1 MADFE
6 IDEEIMSRIEADS
19 EGSSE
24 EETPIISPKVV
35 DNEVASDT
43 ALDDG
48 IMARIEADTNRENA
62 PLMTTAKD
70 PMQAAREYHAAKR
83 LGRSPVEVEADLD
96 DIERAEKEEQIGRQ
110 LKGAP
115 HTAAWMAENGDSSSA
130 LVDKVKDLS
139 RIENLMPLDVSAAAE
154 MQARNEGEEW
164 EFLADLITSTKM
176 NNAQFEMGIL
186 YNTLESAED
195 ITPDFKAKVAAITKR
210 IDSYRD
216 QLYDEN
222 GFGSNAGMVLASLP
236 LVRYGGEGATYGAA
250 LAALSLAGSAMATAA
265 APVTGGATL
274 PVAAA
279 LGSFATMTASG
290 AIIDSTNRVEQ
301 GMQLKNMLDEGVP
314 FEDAMIASQ
323 VVGAVNAGLEL
334 AGASIVG
341 KTLKPLVRPIMS
353 KVSPAVFG
361 TVKSINPA
369 LKQRTIRGAVAAT
382 GLAYGKGIAGEV
394 STEVMQEVAS
404 IIADD
409 YGRIVTGKE
418 LLSTQE
424 IIDRL
429 ADTAI
434 ATAKGMMVMGS
445 FGGLAL
451 LNHNIRQVHKAED
464 DKAKLLKMARS
475 VESIN
480 KEPLTAEVAKDV
492 VQHQAERKGTPTIYV
507 QASAFEEA
515 MTSEGVELSDLDEI
529 VPGLTQEKLEQLKA
543 QGEDVEIETG
553 AYAQKVIGTTF
564 GDRLADDIRTSKDGI
579 SVREAQKVR
588 AESAAILKDLA
599 SGKVD
604 EAELDKKIAGIDNP
618 EIKEKTNT
626 LAKRI
631 EAKLKET
638 GVYGAEVA
646 RTNAKYAAWLVS
658 NLARR
663 SGLSFERVAQLAPN
677 VTHAVTQATYANALK
692 EIREVGQGSADGYIR
707 SLEKK
712 RSMLDENQ
720 IKALEEFK
728 EVYARYRNTEQWMK
742 SPNGNS
748 TNLNEVQWVIVR
760 TPSFKAWF
768 GDWEK
773 SIAAI
778 RLLGQSPITIEPLK
792 EIKTPKERKKKA
804 VELAPVDTP
813 VQTVIGIVHITK
825 TGIRK
830 SFGHKASQE
839 KLDVIPRIEEL
850 LEKATYLGSLADFD
864 GKAIE
869 NNYFATRIRH
879 KGQEKVVFM
888 RARKFVGRENH
899 LYVHDIFFE
908 DEIKNQNL
916 VANKGEHQ
924 LDAGLLRGSDLYKAI
939 LQSIYNFSES
949 SLGVVDE
956 NGEPKVEMRTVNG
969 NEIPVF
975 VNGESIISAT
985 DNIGTFD
992 QQNNDIYEQA
1002 VNKGYVG
1009 YSMSVRAMAA
1019 YANGEKPLS
1028 KWKKKDIVDEYT
1040 RLYGEDFPEL
1050 VEAIKAEPIAKLK
1063 LVALK
1068 RSSWHHTS
1076 SKFNRTDFYS
1086 VREIFDKEDA
1096 DALVKELAEKTPEA
1110 EKTVP
1115 KQRLVRVEWL
1125 EFPNRGKPWKVSD
1138 YGIIEGDW
1146 FKGKKGKKKVSGNYF
1161 KVLDEFRDGNDF
1173 SFLSN
1178 MLEEKIQLS
1187 EDNLQLLKSGV
1198 ESLRSELS
1206 EAEESRQRRIPYVE
1220 KAKSSLQE
1228 AQKSGD
1234 ETRIRNA
1241 RNALK
1246 GQLKG
1251 LEQKERRVAFLKDEL
1266 ESKIT
1271 IAEQEESRLSEM
1283 RGALSKARAAKDNLD
1298 KLLSLANENVYKQNH
1313 IAARLDLAEGYE
1325 NWKPTPS
1332 KGGGYKGGPEWV
1344 RNAANLGKMRKV
1356 LRQLVMEGIS
1366 GRFWYEDSAKEVW
1379 EIVGHD
1385 FKRADMFCQLLA
1397 IYSPR
1402 SNIWVNSLQA
1412 VRAYT
1417 HWASG
1422 MPAESFDVGSGDQD
1436 SKAIAV
1442 LYKGEDWD
1450 GRKTGSFY
1458 TNLMYELIKGRE
1470 DEAKALG
1477 IDVDDIR
1484 SGRST
1489 TDMWVMR
1496 AFGYANEE
1504 TRDDKGSGMY
1514 SFTENETRRLTAIL
1528 NEKLK
1533 PGEEPW
1539 TPHQVQAAMWTALKT
1554 RYEIDEV
1561 KAKTNK
1567 KSTEEGILRK
1577 KRVNGKEEYDY
1588 EGQTPDERRQH
1599 HANWREFAME
1609 PDSATVTKLAKE
1621 MGRDFSDELIRQTQT
1636 VTAEAIPSYA
1646 LGQEINDASEAVRRM
1661 FTDEAMK
1668 VFVDGNGKNLIAEAL
1683 GIPLNYSSAS
1693 NGAYDASV
1701 SPNQLLNIIPFRPKD
1716 VKAGKDQVVWEAPEG
1731 FDRTRVRMYARV
1743 LQYIFKQDAVPFF
1756 RLENKP
1762 LVKNEAQAQKFRVIN
1777 ANGRAVR
1784 TFETESEARAFMAKQ
1799 PKKQYTLR
1807 GGKLAKAFVIRF
1819 DHELS
1824 SENLK
1829 VILDKIAV
1837 ALGESRIGEKNP
1849 AGFTQTDRNEITVV
1863 NFRDDDTGI
1872 PRNWSDED
1880 FVKAIHSLDLT
1891 DDGAASWF
1899 EAWSDGEYGY
1909 RHDWG
1914 ADPDGSRVLQLIGE
1928 SRGDIVRDIRTAET
1942 TGDGRVQ
1949 ASSTRKTGPSDEQLA
1964 RWRADYE
1971 GLLRKYSGESLQR
1984 IEREAAALQP
1994 QIDRQVK
2001 PTGIYQ
2007 QRAFH
2012 GSPFTFDKFTLEHI
2026 GSGEG
2031 AQAHGW
2037 GLYFALS
2044 NDTAAKYWGRGDRT
2058 AKVTISDPSGT
2069 LYQGRVDRITN
2080 FHEGRDSSPVA
2091 TVFEYSTGNI
2101 EDEDEGVMTL
2111 PVEWL
2116 EENFDVYVS
2125 DHEDAYGSDAVVTAA
2140 IDWINNWRK
2149 NPVPITEEIVLN
2161 KGSVY
2166 EVEIP
2171 EDDVMLREEK
2181 LLKDQ
2186 PQKVQ
2191 AGIRATIQDII
2202 ERYPEA
2208 AKAFGDID
2216 EFFKTSTGK
2225 NLYSVIKSA
2234 TGSTP
2239 EGASR
2244 LLNEH
2249 GIKGIRYRGEEDG
2262 ECAVVFDDKSIRI
2275 LQYFQTAFHGSPYQF
2290 ERFDS
2295 DRIGTGMGATR
2306 FGWGIYFAGDRDVA
2320 QAYAS
2325 RFADNNEERIHRI
2338 LMATGEESKE
2348 DLYGMSNRD
2357 ALRASVYALLDA
2369 GYSESTFDA
2378 VEAFFADK
2386 DAFYATKWLD
2396 DQTREFIDEITQEEL
2411 GKPLS
2416 ELSAEEFKENLDYWM
2431 SSYVLDGVS
2440 ADKIGFLEDVARNGF
2455 TERNLSSG
2463 FVYEASIP
2471 DDDVILDQDLPLD
2484 RQPEKVK
2491 AALRDYLKTDDLSS
2505 KNGYAFYRYLCDK
2518 MLKDGSEDPEKDASL
2533 LLNSMGIRGMRFTKE
2548 HGSPCYVV
2556 FDDEAIEVLNYRERL
2571 VEAGLDGGFRGA
2583 YNPSTNTVNL
2593 TDDADLSTFA
2603 HELGHWYLDTIIA
2616 LSQEA
2621 GVSDGIKED
2630 VATLMNQFGVADVNA
2645 WKSLSFEERER
2656 FHEQFAAWVETYL
2669 AEGKAPTLDTKKIF
2683 SRFGEWIRNVYRAFT
2698 GGAAEGVK
2706 ERYRQQFGIEL
2717 PELSDEV
2724 RRVLDRMVASEED
2737 IETAQAV
2744 NGLLPLF
2751 MDKPEG
2757 MSDEAWNELQEELD
2771 TARNDAIEALTRIR
2785 ARDERWYTK
2794 ARAVKLAEIQAQAR
2808 EIRDV
2813 VRAKVEEEVNNTPSV
2828 RALNWLMANDK
2839 AEKGSQFRTRFKF
2852 SLESL
2857 KAIKC
2862 SERQIS
2868 GLRRLGLVLNNGGTD
2883 IATIRS
2889 MLQGI
2894 ANFESDKDLVTA
2906 LISASNK
2913 DEIIERRT
2921 TERCLIEHSD
2931 FFDSAKVDAIV
2942 TQALHSEARSRVL
2955 AHELAWLNNDTPN
2968 RSRLYVAA
2976 AKEAA
2981 RQMVGND
2988 RITKVNVKRYLA
3000 LQTRWARAAR
3010 EALARG
3016 DRRAALQA
3024 KRLELVAHEAAKLV
3038 IEIDKLKRRVDDIRS
3053 RIFGNDKKLAKT
3065 YDIDII
3071 HALRFILNANGLGPS
3086 KSKTYNIA
3094 DAIKHIE
3101 RMQAYSPDV
3110 YQRLLPLIV
3119 NYGVGEANVRELTT
3133 AQVREL
3139 FEVVASLYK
3148 MARDAKSVLLEGKR
3162 LSKEEIVSE
3171 LVTQLASTKQKPY
3184 APGTE
3189 RVVSDKERAVY
3200 AMLNVKTALIRVE
3213 NWCNAMDGGRIYGPF
3228 KRYIFNPVSKS
3239 VAVFKVENN
3248 KLQKRLYDL
3257 IAPMQKQWS
3266 QVRDIKADELGY
3278 TFATKE
3284 ELIAALLHTGN
3295 DSNKRK
3301 LLLGGR
3307 GPNAPWGRSI
3317 KLADGTDVLD
3327 TSNWDAFIARCIRDG
3342 IITKEDMDFVQAVWD
3357 TLESTKPMA
3366 QKAFKAIY
3374 GYYFDEV
3381 EATPV
3386 QTPWGEYRGGYVP
3399 AITTK
3404 ILDPNQ
3410 GQHEELKDVL
3420 DEDTVI
3426 NAMPVVRPGFTQ
3438 KREEAYHQP
3447 LDLNVGILCGHVQGV
3462 VKFAILAP
3470 TCMEVA
3476 KILNDRAFGDAV
3488 AAVNPHIVPHLLTPW
3503 LKRAYTQSMGT
3514 ASGWIGTALSKLRS
3528 LAGMGIMM
3536 GHIANGLQQLTG
3548 FSVAL
3553 KEVDGKNLLRAFAQF
3568 GTERGSLAMRVK
3580 ELSPFMKSRLDNF
3593 EYEYQSRVERIAQTN
3608 EGFLQA
3614 KGVFNK
3620 VAAADRKL
3628 DKIRDWVSRH
3638 SYFVQ
3643 VGIQYPIDIVV
3654 WTAAFNEAL
3663 EKGVSEADAIAHADF
3678 VVRTTQSDFAPENVA
3693 NVETGHPG
3701 FRLFLV
3707 FYNYFGMQLN
3717 ALAESHEIA
3726 RQKKQYGK
3734 FLADAV
3740 FVLWIPSV
3748 LAAVT
3753 SQLVTGFDTGDD
3765 DDWDIYDFFRLLIG
3779 EPFKNVIAMMPYLG
3793 SFANTAGASYAKKG
3807 DPVAR
3812 FIWGDDPFVGKPL
3825 GSPGLEVVYGA
3836 SDLLEDLYDYAQDK
3850 DVNARSAARHFT
3862 DLMALIT
3869 RVPVGAFK
3877 KPLGYLAGVANDE
3890 IEVPSSPIQAT
3901 REFIAGRQIE

>member
-1 MADFE
+1 MSEFETTQEILDQINAREQESPVTSSQTDETEAVSSPE
-6 IDEEIMSRIEADS
+6 IDAIFKEI
-19 EGSSE
+19 
-24 EETPIISPKVV
+24 
-35 DNEVASDT
+35 NERQEKEDA
-43 ALDDG
+43 AL
-48 IMARIEADTNRENA
+48 
-62 PLMTTAKD
+62 LTTTKD

-83 LGRSPVEVEADLD
+83 LGRAPVEVEADLD
-96 DIERAEKEEQIGRQ
+96 DIERAEKEERIGRQ
-110 LKGAP
+110 LKDAP
-115 HTAAWMAENGDSSSA
+115 HTAAWMAENGASSSA

-139 RIENLMPLDVSAAAE
+139 RIENLMPMDVSAAGDVA
-154 MQARNEGEEW
+154 AREGDTW
-164 EFLADLITSTKM
+164 EFMADLITSTKM

-210 IDSYRD
+210 IDAYRD
-216 QLYDEN
+216 QLYDEK

-236 LVRYGGEGATYGAA
+236 LVRYGGEGAAA
-250 LAALSLAGSAMATAA
+250 GGAMAGLFYWASTAFASA
-265 APVTGGATL
+265 APVTGGLSLAPSAML
-274 PVAAA
+274 AGI
-279 LGSFATMTASG
+279 GSMVASG

-301 GMQLKNMLDEGVP
+301 GMQLKDMLDEGVP
-314 FEDAMIASQ
+314 FEDAMLASQ
-323 VVGAVNAGLEL
+323 VVGALNAGLEL
-334 AGASIVG
+334 VGASVVG

-353 KVSPAVFG
+353 KVTPAIVG
-361 TVKSINPA
+361 TAKSVNPA

-382 GLAYGKGIAGEV
+382 GLAYGKGIMGEV
-394 STEVMQEVAS
+394 STEVMQEVVS

-429 ADTAI
+429 AETAI

-492 VQHQAERKGTPTIYV
+492 VQRQAERKGTPTIYV

-564 GDRLADDIRTSKDGI
+564 GERLADDIRTSKDGI

-604 EAELDKKIAGIDNP
+604 EAELDKKIAGIENP

-677 VTHAVTQATYANALK
+677 VTHAVTQASYANALK
-692 EIREVGQGSADGYIR
+692 EIREAGQGSAEGYIR
-707 SLEKK
+707 SLENK

-742 SPNGNS
+742 APNGNP
-748 TNLNEVQWVIVR
+748 TNLNEVQWVMVR
-760 TPSFKAWF
+760 TPSFKEWF
-768 GDWEK
+768 GNWELASRQFAVVGLQPAPFNNTDDAVEWAVKNGIIGEMTDEETRGKGRISISRNSVREMLNPRQREK
-773 SIAAI
+773 SVSLAAHH
-778 RLLGQSPITIEPLK
+778 
-792 EIKTPKERKKKA
+792 A
-804 VELAPVDTP
+804 VL
-813 VQTVIGIVHITK
+813 TK
-825 TGIRK
+825 LR
-830 SFGHKASQE
+830 
-839 KLDVIPRIEEL
+839 DVIACSALVDEHPSYF
-850 LEKATYLGSLADFD
+850 KD
-864 GKAIE
+864 E
-869 NNYFATRIRH
+869 NNNRTPSAGVDPNVDIEVLYGAVRFGSEVYRVRTTIKRSKHRDGGRKAYAYSVSEVQVLAGTLVSHNNTVTSDPSTSTITSDTITQSEESANAEGILGANH
-879 KGQEKVVFM
+879 KDGASISGNILLNGVAKSNGKLVLAQP
-888 RARKFVGRENH
+888 
-899 LYVHDIFFE
+899 
-908 DEIKNQNL
+908 NL
-916 VANKGEHQ
+916 
-924 LDAGLLRGSDLYKAI
+924 
-939 LQSIYNFSES
+939 F
-949 SLGVVDE
+949 DE

-985 DNIGTFD
+985 DNIGAFD
-992 QQNNDIYEQA
+992 TQDLHQIISPGITGKSA
-1002 VNKGYVG
+1002 VKQGLAHDSRY
-1009 YSMSVRAMAA
+1009 VRAFPDYLSFAQDLPAFLQATMTLTEIPGLKVRDPKISLEEAEDLARAELRALTKVRKFDKAARDAGNAA
-1019 YANGEKPLS
+1019 YDA
-1028 KWKKKDIVDEYT
+1028 
-1040 RLYGEDFPEL
+1040 
-1050 VEAIKAEPIAKLK
+1050 
-1063 LVALK
+1063 AL
-1068 RSSWHHTS
+1068 
-1076 SKFNRTDFYS
+1076 
-1086 VREIFDKEDA
+1086 
-1096 DALVKELAEKTPEA
+1096 DALVEKASKGKTLSEEERSALRYELAEQNEKKLFSVANKVEKEYLKKYADKIKTAKEEVAKATKARQKATNAVLSAADKIIDLMTRNLLFLFDHVPEKIRNRSKLWYVGANKAAKEWARRYGLRLRQTAAIIAVFSPKNDWFNNMSQAERTMDIYFFAMDFKPDKKMRKKAELFCLGKHTAKELEEDPELTKDAGKLKAIKNSTLRQLIASGDMRAAAIWIRAYDESHNPRGIYVQTPEGGRGGKA
-1110 EKTVP
+1110 LTP
-1115 KQRLVRVEWL
+1115 K
-1125 EFPNRGKPWKVSD
+1125 GKPRKVVWAS
-1138 YGIIEGDW
+1138 YRPVI
-1146 FKGKKGKKKVSGNYF
+1146 
-1161 KVLDEFRDGNDF
+1161 
-1173 SFLSN
+1173 
-1178 MLEEKIQLS
+1178 
-1187 EDNLQLLKSGV
+1187 
-1198 ESLRSELS
+1198 
-1206 EAEESRQRRIPYVE
+1206 
-1220 KAKSSLQE
+1220 
-1228 AQKSGD
+1228 
-1234 ETRIRNA
+1234 
-1241 RNALK
+1241 NALSV
-1246 GQLKG
+1246 
-1251 LEQKERRVAFLKDEL
+1251 LED
-1266 ESKIT
+1266 
-1271 IAEQEESRLSEM
+1271 
-1283 RGALSKARAAKDNLD
+1283 G
-1298 KLLSLANENVYKQNH
+1298 SLAN
-1313 IAARLDLAEGYE
+1313 IDSRLGVGF
-1325 NWKPTPS
+1325 K
-1332 KGGGYKGGPEWV
+1332 V
-1344 RNAANLGKMRKV
+1344 R
-1356 LRQLVMEGIS
+1356 
-1366 GRFWYEDSAKEVW
+1366 
-1379 EIVGHD
+1379 D
-1385 FKRADMFCQLLA
+1385 F
-1397 IYSPR
+1397 Y
-1402 SNIWVNSLQA
+1402 NN
-1412 VRAYT
+1412 
-1417 HWASG
+1417 
-1422 MPAESFDVGSGDQD
+1422 
-1436 SKAIAV
+1436 
-1442 LYKGEDWD
+1442 
-1450 GRKTGSFY
+1450 
-1458 TNLMYELIKGRE
+1458 
-1470 DEAKALG
+1470 
-1477 IDVDDIR
+1477 
-1484 SGRST
+1484 
-1489 TDMWVMR
+1489 
-1496 AFGYANEE
+1496 
-1504 TRDDKGSGMY
+1504 
-1514 SFTENETRRLTAIL
+1514 
-1528 NEKLK
+1528 
-1533 PGEEPW
+1533 
-1539 TPHQVQAAMWTALKT
+1539 
-1554 RYEIDEV
+1554 
-1561 KAKTNK
+1561 
-1567 KSTEEGILRK
+1567 ILR
-1577 KRVNGKEEYDY
+1577 
-1588 EGQTPDERRQH
+1588 PDERRAATIDT
-1599 HANWREFAME
+1599 HAVGANTLNVMSQNDDAVSINFGSKARSARTGQKGTYSLHFEALRRAADARGVDPREMQ
-1609 PDSATVTKLAKE
+1609 SITW
-1621 MGRDFSDELIRQTQT
+1621 
-1636 VTAEAIPSYA
+1636 EAIRVLFEQSDKDT
-1646 LGQEINDASEAVRRM
+1646 L
-1661 FTDEAMK
+1661 
-1668 VFVDGNGKNLIAEAL
+1668 
-1683 GIPLNYSSAS
+1683 
-1693 NGAYDASV
+1693 
-1701 SPNQLLNIIPFRPKD
+1701 RPKVAEIWKKFENKKITEDQAREEIVKIAGGFSKFAWEDTPFND
-1716 VKAGKDQVVWEAPEG
+1716 VPKSTYDRKRIKLKNIVQPAPDPSISVEIAPNENPDIYDGTPLSKAEQERAQRVVEDWHKLTPEEQQAVNDEILPYMMERIAALLGVRISTPIDQLGGYQGEVNHS
-1731 FDRTRVRMYARV
+1731 RVYT
-1743 LQYIFKQDAVPFF
+1743 FENPQDALRVGLLATYVGDQQSAF
-1756 RLENKP
+1756 LTSG
-1762 LVKNEAQAQKFRVIN
+1762 EATEGLSEQAL
-1777 ANGRAVR
+1777 
-1784 TFETESEARAFMAKQ
+1784 
-1799 PKKQYTLR
+1799 LR
-1807 GGKLAKAFVIRF
+1807 IDVAGLDDLQVSA
-1819 DHELS
+1819 LYQ
-1824 SENLK
+1824 N
-1829 VILDKIAV
+1829 ILDKIID
-1837 ALGESRIGEKNP
+1837 GDGNRIIAGMSCRGGLLQASFDKSKADLVDAAMNEADLTQDWDIARVYSGLIYNP
-1849 AGFTQTDRNEITVV
+1849 S
-1863 NFRDDDTGI
+1863 FRSVENDNGKRTI
-1872 PRNWSDED
+1872 ENAED
-1880 FVKAIHSLDLT
+1880 FNRRIQQALRATRDLPELRRK
-1891 DDGAASWF
+1891 DAPALR
-1899 EAWSDGEYGY
+1899 A
-1909 RHDWG
+1909 
-1914 ADPDGSRVLQLIGE
+1914 
-1928 SRGDIVRDIRTAET
+1928 DIRARYDQAVRRALSRHQRSGLRYSAQENESEQE
-1942 TGDGRVQ
+1942 VQ
-1949 ASSTRKTGPSDEQLA
+1949 EKGQVSSPK
-1964 RWRADYE
+1964 
-1971 GLLRKYSGESLQR
+1971 GLYQR
-1984 IEREAAALQP
+1984 L
-1994 QIDRQVK
+1994 
-2001 PTGIYQ
+2001 Y

-2012 GSPFTFDKFTLEHI
+2012 GSAYTFDKFTLEHI

-2037 GLYFALS
+2037 GLYFAL
-2044 NDTAAKYWGRGDRT
+2044 DRKVAEGYRRGLVFSKMGDDSTDITINGQSIAEFYDR
-2058 AKVTISDPSGT
+2058 
-2069 LYQGRVDRITN
+2069 LERNR
-2080 FHEGRDSSPVA
+2080 
-2091 TVFEYSTGNI
+2091 EYDKLNI
-2101 EDEDEGVMTL
+2101 IEHL
-2111 PVEWL
+2111 AVEQ
-2116 EENFDVYVS
+2116 S
-2125 DHEDAYGSDAVVTAA
+2125 IPQIREDAAMFIEEGIWTQEVY
-2140 IDWINNWRK
+2140 DWFEREVAPN
-2149 NPVPITEEIVLN
+2149 VEQS
-2161 KGSVY
+2161 GSVF

-2171 EDDVMLREEK
+2171 DDDVMLREEK

-2191 AGIRATIQDII
+2191 AGIRATIKDII
-2202 ERYPEA
+2202 ERRPEA
-2208 AKAFGDID
+2208 AKAFGDIE
-2216 EFFKTSTGK
+2216 EFFETSTGK
-2225 NLYSVIKSA
+2225 NLYSVVQSA

-2239 EGASR
+2239 EGVSR

-2249 GIKGIRYRGEEDG
+2249 GIKGIRYFGEEDG
-2262 ECAVVFDDKSIRI
+2262 ECAVVFDDKAIRI
-2275 LQYFQTAFHGSPYQF
+2275 LQYFQTAFHGSPYK
-2290 ERFDS
+2290 FDKFTIEHVGS
-2295 DRIGTGMGATR
+2295 GSGANVH
-2306 FGWGIYFAGDRDVA
+2306 GWGLYFADRKDVA
-2320 QAYAS
+2320 QYFANVRQYQLAYFIDKIS
-2325 RFADNNEERIHRI
+2325 R
-2338 LMATGEESKE
+2338 MAGKKDIKSLDKKK
-2348 DLYGMSNRD
+2348 
-2357 ALRASVYALLDA
+2357 ALRLTLKALYDSDVLEYHGKA
-2369 GYSESTFDA
+2369 IELFYSDPER
-2378 VEAFFADK
+2378 
-2386 DAFYATKWLD
+2386 FYKMRWL
-2396 DQTREFIDEITQEEL
+2396 QDE
-2411 GKPLS
+2411 
-2416 ELSAEEFKENLDYWM
+2416 
-2431 SSYVLDGVS
+2431 
-2440 ADKIGFLEDVARNGF
+2440 
-2455 TERNLSSG
+2455 
-2463 FVYEASIP
+2463 
-2471 DDDVILDQDLPLD
+2471 
-2484 RQPEKVK
+2484 
-2491 AALRDYLKTDDLSS
+2491 ALRDYFEEQAQYEYEKAFSDLDENEKRELLTNWVEIDMLESGITIELWHS
-2505 KNGYAFYRYLCDK
+2505 EFIKDVAKNGFTDSNLSQKGVVYEVEIPEEEWLLDESK
-2518 MLKDGSEDPEKDASL
+2518 LLKDQSQEVQDAILKWYASHTSEDKATVFQKDGQEIYSDISHTLGNERAASL
-2533 LLNSMGIRGMRFTKE
+2533 ALKDLGIKGIRYHDDRYNGF
-2548 HGSPCYVV
+2548 VI
-2556 FDDEAIEVLNYRERL
+2556 FDDDAIQI
-2571 VEAGLDGGFRGA
+2571 LDYGQQEGNGFRGA

-2603 HELGHWYLDTIIA
+2603 HELGHWYLDAIIA

-2630 VATLMNQFGVADVNA
+2630 VATLMKQFGVADVNA

-2669 AEGKAPTLDTKKIF
+2669 AEGKAPTLETKKIF

-2751 MDKPEG
+2751 MDKPEE

-2808 EIRDV
+2808 EIRDA
-2813 VRAKVEEEVNNTPSV
+2813 VRAKVEEEVNNTPAV

-2862 SERQIS
+2862 SESQIAE
-2868 GLRRLGLVLNNGGTD
+2868 LRRLGLVLNDGGTD
-2883 IATIRS
+2883 IATIRA

-2906 LISASNK
+2906 LISASKK

-2931 FFDSAKVDAIV
+2931 FFDQTKVDAIV

-3038 IEIDKLKRRVDDIRS
+3038 IEIDKLRRRVDDIRS
-3053 RIFGNDKKLAKT
+3053 RIFGDDKKLAKT

-3101 RMQAYSPDV
+3101 RMQAYAPEV

-3119 NYGVGEANVRELTT
+3119 NYGMGEANVRELTT

-3200 AMLNVKTALIRVE
+3200 AMLNVKTALMRVE
-3213 NWCNAMDGGRIYGPF
+3213 NWCNAMDGGRIDGPF

-3257 IAPMQKQWS
+3257 IAPMQKKWA

-3307 GPNAPWGRSI
+3307 GPNAPWGRLI

-3327 TSNWDAFIARCIRDG
+3327 TSNWDAFIARCIREG

-3514 ASGWIGTALSKLRS
+3514 ASNWIGSLLNKLRS

-3620 VAAADRKL
+3620 VAAVDRKL
-3628 DKIRDWVSRH
+3628 DKVRDWVARH

-3663 EKGVSEADAIAHADF
+3663 EKGASEADAIAHADF
-3678 VVRTTQSDFAPENVA
+3678 VVRTTQSDFSPENVA

-3717 ALAESHEIA
+3717 ALAESREIA

-3748 LAAVT
+3748 LAAVAT
-3753 SQLVTGFDTGDD
+3753 QLVTGFDTGDD

-3779 EPFKNVIAMMPYLG
+3779 EPFKNVIAMVPYAG
-3793 SFANTAGASYAKKG
+3793 SFANTAGAVLAKKD
-3807 DPVAR
+3807 DPIAR

-3825 GSPGLEVVYGA
+3825 GSPGVEVLLGA
-3836 SDLLEDLYDYAQDK
+3836 GSALLDLYDYAQDK

-3862 DLMALIT
+3862 DLLAVIT
-3869 RVPVGAFK
+3869 RIPVGSLK

-3890 IEVPSSPIQAT
+3890 IEVSSSPIQAT

>member
-1 MADFE
+1 MADFA

-19 EGSSE
+19 KGSAE
-24 EETPIISPKVV
+24 EETPIVSPQVV
-35 DNEVASDT
+35 ENKVASDA

-83 LGRSPVEVEADLD
+83 LGRAPVEVEADLD
-96 DIERAEKEEQIGRQ
+96 DIERAEKEERIGRQ
-110 LKGAP
+110 LKDAP
-115 HTAAWMAENGDSSSA
+115 HTAAWMAENGASSSA

-139 RIENLMPLDVSAAAE
+139 RIENLMPMDVSAAAE

-210 IDSYRD
+210 IDAYRD
-216 QLYDEN
+216 QLYDEK

-250 LAALSLAGSAMATAA
+250 LAALSLAGSAMATVA

-429 ADTAI
+429 AETAI

-604 EAELDKKIAGIDNP
+604 EAELDKKIAGIENP

-638 GVYGAEVA
+638 GVYGADVA

-677 VTHAVTQATYANALK
+677 VTHAVTQASYANALK
-692 EIREVGQGSADGYIR
+692 EIREAGQGSAEGYIR

-720 IKALEEFK
+720 IKALDEFK
-728 EVYARYRNTEQWMK
+728 EVYARYSNTDAWMK
-742 SPNGNS
+742 APNGS
-748 TNLNEVQWVIVR
+748 HTNLNEVQWVMVR
-760 TPSFKAWF
+760 TPAFKAWF
-768 GDWEK
+768 GDWENDSANASK
-773 SIAAI
+773 
-778 RLLGQSPITIEPLK
+778 
-792 EIKTPKERKKKA
+792 
-804 VELAPVDTP
+804 
-813 VQTVIGIVHITK
+813 VI
-825 TGIRK
+825 
-830 SFGHKASQE
+830 
-839 KLDVIPRIEEL
+839 
-850 LEKATYLGSLADFD
+850 
-864 GKAIE
+864 
-869 NNYFATRIRH
+869 
-879 KGQEKVVFM
+879 
-888 RARKFVGRENH
+888 
-899 LYVHDIFFE
+899 
-908 DEIKNQNL
+908 
-916 VANKGEHQ
+916 
-924 LDAGLLRGSDLYKAI
+924 
-939 LQSIYNFSES
+939 
-949 SLGVVDE
+949 DE
-956 NGEPKVEMRTVNG
+956 NGEPKVVYHRTDSDFSTFDLGRARKEADIPAFFFSDGTSDWEGMGERVM
-969 NEIPVF
+969 PVF
-975 VNGESIISAT
+975 LNLRNPVEKPVVNMHGAEVREQLIERGIDGTITPEEGMETEYAAFYPNQIKSAT

-992 QQNNDIYEQA
+992 LRDANIYHQVISPGITGKSAVKQGLAHDSRYVRVFPDYQDFSRDLQAFMRALFSLSEIPGMKVRAPKLSEEEAKRLTKEEQQALAALNKLEEAVQKTGENAYKAELERLLAEAAKGKDLSKAGEVELRYEIAEENEKHLFSVAKKAEDAYRKENAEKFKDAKKVASIATKARQKASNRLLAIADKMVERMTRNLLFLFDHVSSENRNRARLWYVGANKIAQAWAKDYKLRLRQTSAIIAVFSPKNDWFNNMSQAERTMDIYFFARDHKPDAKMKKKAKELCYVKHKKEELDEDPELSKDASRLKVIQTKTLRELIESGDLRAAAIWVRAYDETHNSSAIYVQTPEGGRGKLARTPKGKVRKVVWASFNPVVNALSILEDGSVGNIDARLGAGFKVRDFYNNILRPDEVRAATIDTHAVGANTLNVMSQKDDAVNINFGAKARSAYTGQRGTYSLHFEAIRRAAEARGVTPREMQSITWEAVRVLFDQNQKESLRPRIAAIWEKFENKQITEEQAREEILAEAGGFGRFAWEDVPENDIPKPTYDKSDIVLKKDVLKDIKQPTPEPSISIEIA
-1002 VNKGYVG
+1002 PNENPDIYKG
-1009 YSMSVRAMAA
+1009 S
-1019 YANGEKPLS
+1019 PLS
-1028 KWKKKDIVDEYT
+1028 
-1040 RLYGEDFPEL
+1040 
-1050 VEAIKAEPIAKLK
+1050 
-1063 LVALK
+1063 
-1068 RSSWHHTS
+1068 
-1076 SKFNRTDFYS
+1076 
-1086 VREIFDKEDA
+1086 
-1096 DALVKELAEKTPEA
+1096 EA
-1110 EKTVP
+1110 EKERAQRVIDDWHKLTPEEQKEINDEILPYMMERIAELLGVRISTPINQLGGWQGEVNHSTVFTFENP
-1115 KQRLVRVEWL
+1115 QDALRVGLLATYVGDQQSVYLTSSEKAEGLQEQAYLRINVSNLSETQISALYKEILDKITDEDGERVILGMSCRNDVL
-1125 EFPNRGKPWKVSD
+1125 EAAFDKRKAEVVDKALSALEVTLDWDITRGYSGQVYNPSFRIV
-1138 YGIIEGDW
+1138 ENEN
-1146 FKGKKGKKKVSGNYF
+1146 GKKKVEDA
-1161 KVLDEFRDGNDF
+1161 KDF
-1173 SFLSN
+1173 N
-1178 MLEEKIQLS
+1178 
-1187 EDNLQLLKSGV
+1187 G
-1198 ESLRSELS
+1198 
-1206 EAEESRQRRIPYVE
+1206 
-1220 KAKSSLQE
+1220 
-1228 AQKSGD
+1228 
-1234 ETRIRNA
+1234 RIRQA
-1241 RNALK
+1241 
-1246 GQLKG
+1246 
-1251 LEQKERRVAFLKDEL
+1251 
-1266 ESKIT
+1266 I
-1271 IAEQEESRLSEM
+1271 
-1283 RGALSKARAAKDNLD
+1283 RA
-1298 KLLSLANENVYKQNH
+1298 
-1313 IAARLDLAEGYE
+1313 
-1325 NWKPTPS
+1325 
-1332 KGGGYKGGPEWV
+1332 
-1344 RNAANLGKMRKV
+1344 
-1356 LRQLVMEGIS
+1356 
-1366 GRFWYEDSAKEVW
+1366 
-1379 EIVGHD
+1379 
-1385 FKRADMFCQLLA
+1385 
-1397 IYSPR
+1397 
-1402 SNIWVNSLQA
+1402 
-1412 VRAYT
+1412 
-1417 HWASG
+1417 
-1422 MPAESFDVGSGDQD
+1422 
-1436 SKAIAV
+1436 
-1442 LYKGEDWD
+1442 
-1450 GRKTGSFY
+1450 
-1458 TNLMYELIKGRE
+1458 
-1470 DEAKALG
+1470 
-1477 IDVDDIR
+1477 
-1484 SGRST
+1484 
-1489 TDMWVMR
+1489 
-1496 AFGYANEE
+1496 
-1504 TRDDKGSGMY
+1504 TRDDP
-1514 SFTENETRRLTAIL
+1514 ELRRTY
-1528 NEKLK
+1528 
-1533 PGEEPW
+1533 
-1539 TPHQVQAAMWTALKT
+1539 TPALRADIRA
-1554 RYEIDEV
+1554 RYD
-1561 KAKTNK
+1561 
-1567 KSTEEGILRK
+1567 
-1577 KRVNGKEEYDY
+1577 
-1588 EGQTPDERRQH
+1588 
-1599 HANWREFAME
+1599 
-1609 PDSATVTKLAKE
+1609 
-1621 MGRDFSDELIRQTQT
+1621 
-1636 VTAEAIPSYA
+1636 
-1646 LGQEINDASEAVRRM
+1646 EAVRRALSRRRG
-1661 FTDEAMK
+1661 T
-1668 VFVDGNGKNLIAEAL
+1668 GKPAL
-1683 GIPLNYSSAS
+1683 DQDNFSSKQE
-1693 NGAYDASV
+1693 NQEKGQV
-1701 SPNQLLNIIPFRPKD
+1701 SSPK
-1716 VKAGKDQVVWEAPEG
+1716 GLYQ
-1731 FDRTRVRMYARV
+1731 
-1743 LQYIFKQDAVPFF
+1743 
-1756 RLENKP
+1756 RL
-1762 LVKNEAQAQKFRVIN
+1762 
-1777 ANGRAVR
+1777 
-1784 TFETESEARAFMAKQ
+1784 
-1799 PKKQYTLR
+1799 Y
-1807 GGKLAKAFVIRF
+1807 
-1819 DHELS
+1819 
-1824 SENLK
+1824 
-1829 VILDKIAV
+1829 
-1837 ALGESRIGEKNP
+1837 
-1849 AGFTQTDRNEITVV
+1849 
-1863 NFRDDDTGI
+1863 
-1872 PRNWSDED
+1872 
-1880 FVKAIHSLDLT
+1880 
-1891 DDGAASWF
+1891 
-1899 EAWSDGEYGY
+1899 
-1909 RHDWG
+1909 
-1914 ADPDGSRVLQLIGE
+1914 
-1928 SRGDIVRDIRTAET
+1928 
-1942 TGDGRVQ
+1942 
-1949 ASSTRKTGPSDEQLA
+1949 
-1964 RWRADYE
+1964 
-1971 GLLRKYSGESLQR
+1971 
-1984 IEREAAALQP
+1984 
-1994 QIDRQVK
+1994 
-2001 PTGIYQ
+2001 

-2012 GSPFTFDKFTLEHI
+2012 GSPFKFDQFTLEHI

-2069 LYQGRVDRITN
+2069 LYSGRVDRVTN

-2161 KGSVY
+2161 RGSVY

-2208 AKAFGDID
+2208 EKAFGDID
-2216 EFFKTSTGK
+2216 EFFKTSTGE
-2225 NLYSVIKSA
+2225 NFYSVVQSA

-2249 GIKGIRYRGEEDG
+2249 GIEGIRYFGKEDG
-2262 ECAVVFDDKSIRI
+2262 ECAVVFDDKAIRI
-2275 LQYFQTAFHGSPYQF
+2275 LQYWQTAFHGSPYQF
-2290 ERFDS
+2290 ERFDF

-2306 FGWGIYFAGDRDVA
+2306 YGWGIYFAGDRDIA

-2325 RFADNNEERIHRI
+2325 TFKDRNDERIRRI
-2338 LMATGEESKE
+2338 LIMTGTERRE
-2348 DLYGMSNRD
+2348 DLYGMSKRE
-2357 ALRASVYALLDA
+2357 ALRASIDAMLDA
-2369 GYSESTFDA
+2369 DLPENIRDA

-2386 DAFYATKWLD
+2386 DAFYAAKWLD
-2396 DQTREFIDEITQEEL
+2396 EQTRDFIDELTQDEL
-2411 GKPLS
+2411 GKPLG
-2416 ELSAEEFKENLDYWM
+2416 ELSAEEFRENLEYWM
-2431 SSYVLDGVS
+2431 STYVLDGVG
-2440 ADKIGFLEDVARNGF
+2440 AYDIAFLKDVARNGF
-2455 TERNLSSG
+2455 SDSNLSAG
-2463 FVYEASIP
+2463 FVYEAFIP

-2484 RQPEKVK
+2484 SQPEKVK
-2491 AALRDYLKTDDLSS
+2491 KAIRDYLKTDDLSGM
-2505 KNGYAFYRYLCDK
+2505 NGYAFYREVSDR
-2518 MLKDGSEDPEKDASL
+2518 MLRDGSEDPEKDASL
-2533 LLNSMGIRGMRFTKE
+2533 LLNSLGILGMRFTQE
-2548 HGSPCYVV
+2548 HGAPCYVV
-2556 FDDEAIEVLNYRERL
+2556 FDDEAIEILTYRERL

-2583 YNPSTNTVNL
+2583 YNPSTNTVDL

-2630 VATLMNQFGVADVNA
+2630 VATLMKEFGVADVNA
-2645 WKSLSFEERER
+2645 WKSLSFEDRER

-2669 AEGKAPTLDTKKIF
+2669 AEGKAPTLETKEIF
-2683 SRFGEWIRNVYRAFT
+2683 SRFGEWIRHVYRAFT

-2808 EIRDV
+2808 EIRDA
-2813 VRAKVEEEVNNTPSV
+2813 VRVKVEEEVNNTPAV

-2862 SERQIS
+2862 SESQIAE
-2868 GLRRLGLVLNNGGTD
+2868 LRRLGLVLNDGGTD
-2883 IATIRS
+2883 IATIRA

-2906 LISASNK
+2906 LISASKK

-2931 FFDSAKVDAIV
+2931 FFDEAKVDAIV

-3038 IEIDKLKRRVDDIRS
+3038 IEIDKLRRRVDDIRS

-3101 RMQAYSPDV
+3101 RMQAYAPEV

-3119 NYGVGEANVRELTT
+3119 NYGMGEANVRELTT

-3200 AMLNVKTALIRVE
+3200 AMLNVKTALMRVE
-3213 NWCNAMDGGRIYGPF
+3213 NWCNAMDGGRIDGPF

-3257 IAPMQKQWS
+3257 IAPMQKKWS

-3307 GPNAPWGRSI
+3307 GPNAPWGRLI

-3327 TSNWDAFIARCIRDG
+3327 TSNWDAFIARCISKG

-3514 ASGWIGTALSKLRS
+3514 ASNWIGSLLNKLRS

-3580 ELSPFMKSRLDNF
+3580 ELSPFMKSRLDDF
-3593 EYEYQSRVERIAQTN
+3593 EYEYQSRVEQIAQTN

-3620 VAAADRKL
+3620 VAAVDRKL
-3628 DKIRDWVSRH
+3628 DKVRDWVSRH

-3643 VGIQYPIDIVV
+3643 VGIQYPIDVVV

-3663 EKGVSEADAIAHADF
+3663 EKGASETDAIAHADF
-3678 VVRTTQSDFAPENVA
+3678 VVRTTQSDFSPENVA

-3748 LAAVT
+3748 LAAVAT
-3753 SQLVTGFDTGDD
+3753 QLVTGFDTGDD

-3779 EPFKNVIAMMPYLG
+3779 EPFKNVIAMVPYAG
-3793 SFANTAGASYAKKG
+3793 SFANTAGAALAKTG
-3807 DPVAR
+3807 DPIAR

-3825 GSPGLEVVYGA
+3825 GSPGVEVLLGA
-3836 SDLLEDLYDYAQDK
+3836 GSALLDIYNYAQDK

-3862 DLMALIT
+3862 DLLAVIT
-3869 RVPVGAFK
+3869 RVPVGALK